1 MRSTRYPKNIL
12 HMRWGQQCTQ
22 RTYYTWGAWGQQGTQ
37 RTYYTWGAWGQQG
50 TQRTYYTWGAWNQQG
65 TQRTYYIWGAWGQ
78 QGAWGGDQS
87 SSVGALTWSSLKWFQ
102 SVVVRTKQN
111 KNTQKRRRKTE
122 REKKKKE
129 TDYDRHGPNSLLMV
143 QVVLICAFTSSHNHH
158 FDSPKFGPSLIE
170 RWPCVGSIE
179 CSTVWV
185 RSVLTTKPRQALLDS
200 TSVDSKELKNGPS
213 PCLIQESNTA
223 NPV

>member
-1 MRSTRYPKNIL
+1 MHPKNILHMRCMRSTRYPKNIL
-12 HMRWGQQCTQ
+12 HMRCMRSTRYPKNILHVRCMKSTRYPKNILHMRCMRSTRCLGW
-22 RTYYTWGAWGQQGTQ
+22 R
-37 RTYYTWGAWGQQG
+37 
-50 TQRTYYTWGAWNQQG
+50 
-65 TQRTYYIWGAWGQ
+65 
-78 QGAWGGDQS
+78 
-87 SSVGALTWSSLKWFQ
+87 SVLKRGALTWSSLKWFQ